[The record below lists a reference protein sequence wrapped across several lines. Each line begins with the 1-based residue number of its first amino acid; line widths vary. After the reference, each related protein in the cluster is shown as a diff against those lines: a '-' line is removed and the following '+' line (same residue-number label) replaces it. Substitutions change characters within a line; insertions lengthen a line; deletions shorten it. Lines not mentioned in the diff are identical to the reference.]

1 MPLFAMLL
9 ERGAGWRHGEP
20 LSAQD
25 GWDGHRDFMNGLEGS
40 GVVVLGGT
48 LDPKPAALLVVRAAD
63 EAALRAIF
71 AADPWWRSGL
81 LSPAWIAPLE
91 PRLGAARLAG

>member
-9 ERGAGWRHGEP
+9 ERGVGWRHGEP
-20 LSAQD
+20 LAAQD
-25 GWDGHRDFMNGLEGS
+25 GWEEHRHLMNRLEAD
-40 GVVVLGGT
+40 GVVVIGGT
-48 LDPKPAALLVVRAAD
+48 LDPKPAALLIVRVQS

-81 LSPAWIAPLE
+81 LAPVWIAPLDA
-91 PRLGAARLAG
+91 RLGAARLAA

>member
-25 GWDGHRDFMNGLEGS
+25 EWDGHRALMNKLEAS
-40 GVVVLGGT
+40 GVIVLGGT
-48 LDPKPAALLVVRAAD
+48 LDPKPAALLIVRAES
-63 EAALRAIF
+63 EAALRTIF
-71 AADPWWRSGL
+71 AADPWWGSGL

>member
-1 MPLFAMLL
+1 MRLFAILL

-25 GWDGHRDFMNGLEGS
+25 EWDGHRALMNELEAS
-40 GVVVLGGT
+40 GVIVLGGT
-48 LDPKPAALLVVRAAD
+48 LDPKPAALLIVRAGS

-71 AADPWWRSGL
+71 TADPWWKSGL
-81 LSPAWIAPLE
+81 LAPAWIAPLE
-91 PRLGAARLAG
+91 ARLGAARLAA